1 MRKFKITVEGIPYEV
16 IVEELDSESS
26 VPAADARPPA
36 LVSSVADAA
45 TGQSAPPEPAPVSA
59 AAVGA
64 QPGDVSSPLSGTVTK
79 VDVSVGQAVKEG
91 EALLHLEAMKM
102 ESAVVAPKSGTVDK
116 IKVSAGQQVQEG
128 QILLTIT

>member
-1 MRKFKITVEGIPYEV
+1 MRKFKITVEGIPYV
-16 IVEELDSESS
+16 VSVEELDS
-26 VPAADARPPA
+26 AALASADVRPPS

-45 TGQSAPPEPAPVSA
+45 TGYSPPSTPNPSSAP
-59 AAVGA
+59 AVGA

-91 EALLHLEAMKM
+91 DPLLHLEAMKM
-102 ESAVVAPKSGTVDK
+102 ESAVVAPKSGKVDK

-128 QILLTIT
+128 QILLTIS